1 MIPPGAL
8 RALQICGE
16 IRSLNIA
23 FFAKVKT
30 RVVARPPFSYKT
42 RVNRLT
48 YLLVAGGGALGTVAR
63 FWLSGVIGRR
73 FGETFPWGTLLVNVS
88 GCLAIGFFA
97 AFTGTEGRVLVRPEW
112 RLAFMSGVCGGYT
125 TFSSF
130 SLQTLSLGW
139 EGDWLRAG
147 LNILVSVLFCL
158 FAVWIG
164 YICGGALSR

>member
-1 MIPPGAL
+1 M
-8 RALQICGE
+8 
-16 IRSLNIA
+16 
-23 FFAKVKT
+23 KT

-112 RLAFMSGVCGGYT
+112 RLAFMSGVLRRIHHVLVFQFANDGPGLGGR
-125 TFSSF
+125 
-130 SLQTLSLGW
+130 L
-139 EGDWLRAG
+139 A
-147 LNILVSVLFCL
+147 
-158 FAVWIG
+158 
-164 YICGGALSR
+164 SRRT